1 MAEPLRTSFAR
12 LCRDTRISLDLSQ
25 RELAVAVGVSHG
37 YLAALE
43 GGHANPSLAV
53 VQQIGDVLGL
63 RLEFASTPPIV
74 VEPIRQRDL
83 VHARCSA
90 YVDRRFRAAGW
101 ITRREVEVV
110 HGRWHGWIDLLAFDP
125 RTGTLVL
132 VEVKTI
138 LDDVGGVERQLAWY
152 ERHVPEVARGLGW
165 RPIRTSS
172 WLLLLASSDV
182 ESMVRANREAL
193 DIPFPDRARAMRV
206 VLQQDAAA
214 TTQVAERGLALIDPR
229 SRRRDWLVAT
239 RSDGRRSPAP
249 YRDYAEATRLLAR

>member
-1 MAEPLRTSFAR
+1 MTEPLRTTFAR

-25 RELAVAVGVSHG
+25 REVALAAGLSHG

-53 VQQIGDVLGL
+53 VQRISDVLGL
-63 RLEFASTPPIV
+63 RLELVSTPPIV
-74 VEPIRQRDL
+74 IEPIQQRDL

-101 ITRREVEVV
+101 ITRRELEVV

-125 RTGTLVL
+125 RTRTVVL
-132 VEVKTI
+132 VEVKTR

-152 ERHVPEVARGLGW
+152 ERHVPELARSGGW

-172 WLLLLASSDV
+172 WLLLLASSEV
-182 ESMVRANREAL
+182 ESVLRANREAL
-193 DIPFPDRARAMRV
+193 GVAFPDRARAMRAV
-206 VLQQDAAA
+206 VQPGPVGAP
-214 TTQVAERGLALIDPR
+214 QVGERGLALIDPR

-249 YRDYAEATRLLAR
+249 YRDYAEAARLLAR